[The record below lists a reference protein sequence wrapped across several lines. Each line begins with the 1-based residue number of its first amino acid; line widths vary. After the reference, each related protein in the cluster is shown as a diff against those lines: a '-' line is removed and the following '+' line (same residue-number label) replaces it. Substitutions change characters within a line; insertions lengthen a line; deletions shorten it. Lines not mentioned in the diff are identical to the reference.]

1 MNASRR
7 DVRFT
12 PESGHTLGQLRQC
25 VRVMRESVAVC
36 SLAQRPP
43 SSGLS
48 PFPFVPAHGHRH
60 RSGIVV
66 GSFPAYTRAD
76 ISVKIRRSTKL
87 WHEVTRPGRCC
98 RAEKAA

>member
-48 PFPFVPAHGHRH
+48 PFPLFLLTVTVIA
-60 RSGIVV
+60 VV
-66 GSFPAYTRAD
+66 SLLVHFLPTQEPT
-76 ISVKIRRSTKL
+76 S
-87 WHEVTRPGRCC
+87 
-98 RAEKAA
+98 